1 MRLHYYL
8 LIATF
13 FFTSGTVATPIP
25 EKVNLF
31 GLEPKRTD
39 PPQCTEQVFLG
50 IDLLQE
56 EGFKE
61 LQGKRV
67 ALLSHKAAVN
77 REGILTATILHE
89 NQLLNNY
96 TFTTIFTPEHGF
108 AADVAAG
115 EKITDCE
122 ISTQSQYPGVQIHTL
137 YGNIL
142 KPSPE
147 MLKEIDLLVI
157 DLQTLGVRYYT
168 YSATARFAM
177 EACFENGV
185 SVLVL
190 DRPNP
195 HGGLYIE
202 GPIPEIK
209 MMTHLCSG
217 IRVPTLFGLTLGE
230 TLLMAADYPEWGPQ
244 YVDFEGE
251 EERTLLINNSQREKG
266 TVTVKP
272 MRGWTRDMLWQDT
285 GLEWVATSPNL
296 ANLSSV
302 LGYPMTE
309 NAGEMRGGFHTGVD
323 SPYPF
328 RFLSFP
334 GKTGTEI
341 KEALDAYQLPGL
353 EFEVLE
359 SILLKEK
366 CVSGVYVVITDLN
379 TVSFINLNFALIH
392 LTTKW
397 RPEVFENP
405 ESFWPQSKGPINE
418 RLRFCN
424 MIVGIADFFETIGQ
438 NLENWDFQNWITQ
451 SKQEAEAFRKITEK
465 YHLPEYE
472 K

>member
-39 PPQCTEQVFLG
+39 PPQCTEKVFLG

-56 EGFKE
+56 EGFEE

-89 NQLLNNY
+89 NQLLNDY

-202 GPIPEIK
+202 GNSSAPAMIQVRNCTFQDNSAQSYGAAIFAK
-209 MMTHLCSG
+209 GSG
-217 IRVPTLFGLTLGE
+217 SG
-230 TLLMAADYPEWGPQ
+230 
-244 YVDFEGE
+244 YVIEDCFF
-251 EERTLLINNSQREKG
+251 INNRAG
-266 TVTVKP
+266 
-272 MRGWTRDMLWQDT
+272 
-285 GLEWVATSPNL
+285 VA
-296 ANLSSV
+296 
-302 LGYPMTE
+302 G
-309 NAGEMRGGFHTGVD
+309 
-323 SPYPF
+323 
-328 RFLSFP
+328 
-334 GKTGTEI
+334 
-341 KEALDAYQLPGL
+341 
-353 EFEVLE
+353 
-359 SILLKEK
+359 
-366 CVSGVYVVITDLN
+366 
-379 TVSFINLNFALIH
+379 
-392 LTTKW
+392 
-397 RPEVFENP
+397 
-405 ESFWPQSKGPINE
+405 
-418 RLRFCN
+418 
-424 MIVGIADFFETIGQ
+424 
-438 NLENWDFQNWITQ
+438 
-451 SKQEAEAFRKITEK
+451 
-465 YHLPEYE
+465 
-472 K
+472 